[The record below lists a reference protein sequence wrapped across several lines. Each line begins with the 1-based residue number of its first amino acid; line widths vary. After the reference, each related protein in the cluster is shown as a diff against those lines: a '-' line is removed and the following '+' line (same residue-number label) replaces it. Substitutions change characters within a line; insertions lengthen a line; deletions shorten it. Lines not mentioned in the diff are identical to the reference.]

1 MVAAV
6 DRAGQQV
13 WSPRKRGRES
23 PVRSPWTNP
32 SALDTR
38 QTIVTGSIYGYEFYV
53 LQSRSLLR
61 YKIKRDFSPCS
72 ADGNILFRTIET
84 NEIRSSNISSCTNF
98 PYFIKNLIFPYSLN
112 FFKFSYFLKSFAFCC
127 NFLCFKISNKSNTFF
142 FKLFTF
148 FKFFF
153 FKGDRWRRRYLTPLT
168 LPYFTSI

>member
-38 QTIVTGSIYGYEFYV
+38 QTIVTGSIYGCEFYV

-112 FFKFSYFLKSFAFCC
+112 FL
-127 NFLCFKISNKSNTFF
+127 
-142 FKLFTF
+142 
-148 FKFFF
+148 KFFF
-153 FKGDRWRRRYLTPLT
+153 TSPNRLHFVAISYVSRYQINQILFFSNCLRFLNSSFLKVIAGVAVT
-168 LPYFTSI
+168 